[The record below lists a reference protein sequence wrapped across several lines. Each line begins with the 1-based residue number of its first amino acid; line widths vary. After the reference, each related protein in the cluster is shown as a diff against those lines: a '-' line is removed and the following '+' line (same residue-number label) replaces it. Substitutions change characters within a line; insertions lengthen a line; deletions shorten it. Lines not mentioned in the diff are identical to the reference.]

1 MSDCNSTSNVVY
13 ITSAGVLIIACSCR
27 RVAFP
32 LWRKEKK
39 PALPFLCFQSFPH
52 LTFREKPLRLI
63 YHCAYPGH
71 YMDNLENDK
80 IDRHSDDLEVESEE
94 KQRGKKIEV
103 DEERLP
109 SRAMAIHEHIRQ
121 DGEKEMERDAM
132 ALLWSAIAAGLSM
145 GASLL
150 AKGIFH
156 VQLEGVPGGFL
167 IENLGYTFG
176 FIIVIMARQQLF
188 TENTVTAVLPVM
200 QNPTLGN
207 FGLLMRL
214 WSVVLLGNVLG
225 TGIAAWAFE
234 YMPIFDEET
243 RDAFVKIGMEVMKN
257 SPTEMFANAI
267 ISGWLIATMVWMFPA
282 AGAAKIVVIILMT
295 WLIALGDTTH
305 IVVGSVEILY
315 LVFNGTLHW
324 SDFIWPFA
332 LPTLAGN
339 ICGGTFIFA
348 LMSHAQIRND
358 MSNKRKEEARQR
370 ASGQEKQEKQR

>member
-1 MSDCNSTSNVVY
+1 
-13 ITSAGVLIIACSCR
+13 
-27 RVAFP
+27 
-32 LWRKEKK
+32 
-39 PALPFLCFQSFPH
+39 
-52 LTFREKPLRLI
+52 
-63 YHCAYPGH
+63 
-71 YMDNLENDK
+71 MDKLSSDK
-80 IDRHSDDLEVESEE
+80 IDRNSDGLEVESEE
-94 KQRGKKIEV
+94 KQRGKKIEL
-103 DEERLP
+103 DEDRLP

-121 DGEKEMERDAM
+121 DGEKELERDAM

-156 VQLEGVPGGFL
+156 VQLDDVPGRFL
-167 IENLGYTFG
+167 LENLGYTFG

-188 TENTVTAVLPVM
+188 TENTVTAVLPIM
-200 QNPTLGN
+200 HKPTPGN
-207 FGLLMRL
+207 IGLLMRL
-214 WSVVLLGNVLG
+214 WGIVLLGNILG

-243 RDAFVKIGMEVMKN
+243 RDAFVSIGMAVMKN
-257 SPTEMFANAI
+257 SPSEMFANAI

-324 SDFIWPFA
+324 SDFFWPFA

-358 MSNKRKEEARQR
+358 MSTKRKEEARQR
-370 ASGQEKQEKQR
+370 AEDNERQQKNQKKQS

>member
-1 MSDCNSTSNVVY
+1 
-13 ITSAGVLIIACSCR
+13 
-27 RVAFP
+27 
-32 LWRKEKK
+32 
-39 PALPFLCFQSFPH
+39 
-52 LTFREKPLRLI
+52 
-63 YHCAYPGH
+63 
-71 YMDNLENDK
+71 MDSLNDDK
-80 IDRHSDDLEVESEE
+80 INRHSSDLEVESEE
-94 KQRGKKIEV
+94 KQSGKEIEV
-103 DEERLP
+103 DEDRLP

-167 IENLGYTFG
+167 LENLGYTFG

-200 QNPTLGN
+200 QNPTLSN
-207 FGLLMRL
+207 VGLLMRL
-214 WSVVLLGNVLG
+214 WGVVLLGNLIG
-225 TGIAAWAFE
+225 TGVAAWAFE

-267 ISGWLIATMVWMFPA
+267 ISGWIIATMVWMFPA
-282 AGAAKIVVIILMT
+282 AGGAKIVVIILMT

-315 LVFNGTLHW
+315 LVFNGTLPW
-324 SDFIWPFA
+324 SDFLWPFA

-358 MSNKRKEEARQR
+358 MSNKRKEEARLRGERLERERKKRKNSAEWRRFNQ
-370 ASGQEKQEKQR
+370 SGGATLTPANKTLYWRRVVPLVKWI

>member
-1 MSDCNSTSNVVY
+1 
-13 ITSAGVLIIACSCR
+13 
-27 RVAFP
+27 
-32 LWRKEKK
+32 
-39 PALPFLCFQSFPH
+39 
-52 LTFREKPLRLI
+52 
-63 YHCAYPGH
+63 
-71 YMDNLENDK
+71 MDDIK
-80 IDRHSDDLEVESEE
+80 VESEE
-94 KQRGKKIEV
+94 KLSGQKIEINE
-103 DEERLP
+103 DRLP
-109 SRAMAIHEHIRQ
+109 SQAMAIHEHIRQ

-145 GASLL
+145 GASLV

-156 VQLEGVPGGFL
+156 VELAGVPGGYL
-167 IENLGYTFG
+167 LENLGYTFG

-200 QNPTLGN
+200 QNLTLGN
-207 FGLLMRL
+207 VGLLMRL
-214 WSVVLLGNVLG
+214 WGVVLLGNLIG

-234 YMPIFDEET
+234 YMPIFKEET
-243 RDAFVKIGMEVMKN
+243 RDAFIKIGMDVMKN

-295 WLIALGDTTH
+295 WLIALSDTTH

-339 ICGGTFIFA
+339 IFGGTFIFA

-358 MSNKRKEEARQR
+358 MSNKRKEEARLKAKQEAKKQKR
-370 ASGQEKQEKQR
+370 EEKQF

>member
-1 MSDCNSTSNVVY
+1 
-13 ITSAGVLIIACSCR
+13 
-27 RVAFP
+27 
-32 LWRKEKK
+32 
-39 PALPFLCFQSFPH
+39 
-52 LTFREKPLRLI
+52 
-63 YHCAYPGH
+63 
-71 YMDNLENDK
+71 
-80 IDRHSDDLEVESEE
+80 
-94 KQRGKKIEV
+94 
-103 DEERLP
+103 
-109 SRAMAIHEHIRQ
+109 
-121 DGEKEMERDAM
+121 MERDAM

-156 VQLEGVPGGFL
+156 VQLDGVPGSFL
-167 IENLGYTFG
+167 LENLGYTFG

-200 QNPTLGN
+200 QKPTLGN
-207 FGLLMRL
+207 VGLLMRL
-214 WSVVLLGNVLG
+214 WGVVLLGNIIG

-234 YMPIFDEET
+234 YMPIFDEPT
-243 RDAFVKIGMEVMKN
+243 RDAFTKIGMDVMKN
-257 SPTEMFANAI
+257 TPTEMFANAI
-267 ISGWLIATMVWMFPA
+267 ISGWLIATMVWMFPS

-315 LVFNGTLHW
+315 LVFSGTLHW

-358 MSNKRKEEARQR
+358 MSNARKEKTRLQAEQKEIQQK
-370 ASGQEKQEKQR
+370 GEKNHP

>member
-1 MSDCNSTSNVVY
+1 M
-13 ITSAGVLIIACSCR
+13 
-27 RVAFP
+27 
-32 LWRKEKK
+32 
-39 PALPFLCFQSFPH
+39 
-52 LTFREKPLRLI
+52 
-63 YHCAYPGH
+63 
-71 YMDNLENDK
+71 MDDIK
-80 IDRHSDDLEVESEE
+80 VESEE
-94 KQRGKKIEV
+94 KLSGEKIEINE
-103 DEERLP
+103 DRLP

-121 DGEKEMERDAM
+121 EGEKEMERDAM

-145 GASLL
+145 GASLV

-156 VQLEGVPGGFL
+156 VELDGVPGGYL
-167 IENLGYTFG
+167 LENLGYTFG

-200 QNPTLGN
+200 QNLTLAN
-207 FGLLMRL
+207 VGLLMRL
-214 WSVVLLGNVLG
+214 WGVVLLGNLIG
-225 TGIAAWAFE
+225 TGLAAWAFE
-234 YMPIFDEET
+234 YMPIFKEET
-243 RDAFVKIGMEVMKN
+243 RDAFVKIGLDVMKN

-295 WLIALGDTTH
+295 WLIALSDTTH

-339 ICGGTFIFA
+339 IFGGTFIFA

-358 MSNKRKEEARQR
+358 MSNKRKEEARLKAEQEAKKQKR
-370 ASGQEKQEKQR
+370 EEKQL